1 MLSEIVPLLQQH
13 SIDCEP
19 VPLGDS
25 DDPTRFLLLL
35 RCCSH
40 AGGVVRLSVQRE
52 LHVNPIGPVV
62 VFHGVAGRRKNRA
75 QSVALSQ
82 TIIDI
87 LTENGGWIP
96 VRDDG

>member
-1 MLSEIVPLLQQH
+1 MLST
-13 SIDCEP
+13 DCEP

-35 RCCSH
+35 RCSH

-52 LHVNPIGPVV
+52 PHVSPNGPVV
-62 VFHGVAGRRKNRA
+62 VCDGVAGRRKHRS
-75 QSVALSQ
+75 QSVALSE
-82 TIIDI
+82 TIIDL

-96 VRDDG
+96 VRDAD